1 MEKVRKRLLA
11 IWHAPTVGPAEI
23 ILAVTAIAYGAGLL
37 LPRDEFAIYRS
48 QGEMATSLSES
59 TWGWMFVIVGSC
71 RIASILMRSYA
82 GRTWT
87 TMISIGLWLYLS
99 VSFLTASP
107 LNPRVMVLSAWV
119 LCESWTL
126 FRIRHR
132 E

>member
-1 MEKVRKRLLA
+1 MGRLRKRLRE
-11 IWHAPTVGPAEI
+11 IWHAPTVGPAEV
-23 ILAVTAIAYGAGLL
+23 ILSLTAIAYGAGLL

-48 QGEMATSLSES
+48 QGEMATNVGENV
-59 TWGWMFVIVGSC
+59 WGLMFLIVGMI
-71 RIASILMRSYA
+71 RLGSIFTAFYA
-82 GRTWT
+82 GRTLT

-107 LNPRVMVLSAWV
+107 LNPRVMVLFVWA

-126 FRIRHR
+126 LRIRHR